1 MQGGTTLLGARGAG
15 DGLAWMTR
23 IVRFIIVS
31 VSTLFAIA
39 CSSRRLRPIHN
50 PPYLVS
56 LNPVKVLTFSGFYT
70 QLLKLT
76 LITAMIIAYLL
87 HVKIF
92 NKVLMYQFKEFTSLA
107 CVHLICL
114 ENLLHYLRALPT
126 ISVHPELNGRTLE
139 IFHAQKLLLLH

>member
-1 MQGGTTLLGARGAG
+1 MKGGTTLLGARGAG
-15 DGLAWMTR
+15 DGFAWMTR
-23 IVRFIIVS
+23 IVRFITVS

-39 CSSRRLRPIHN
+39 CSSGRQGRYSLRPIHN

-56 LNPVKVLTFSGFYT
+56 LNHVKVLTFSGFYT

-92 NKVLMYQFKEFTSLA
+92 NKVLMYQFKEFTRSS
-107 CVHLICL
+107 VRPS
-114 ENLLHYLRALPT
+114 NLP
-126 ISVHPELNGRTLE
+126 
-139 IFHAQKLLLLH
+139 